1 MDLAQTWCENTFCRY
16 YEAIAQVCCL
26 WSSFFL
32 AWRVSE
38 NTIFSDDRAIASNNH
53 VAAASVQKSSLGYAP
68 LPAKGHK
75 ESVYALSMNGM
86 GTILV
91 SGGTEKVSCTFPA
104 YFIRK
109 VSIPDYYSFTF
120 ATREK

>member
-1 MDLAQTWCENTFCRY
+1 MY

-91 SGGTEKVSCTFPA
+91 SGGTEKVVRVWDPRTGSKQMKLKGHTDNVRALLLDPTGRWLC
-104 YFIRK
+104 
-109 VSIPDYYSFTF
+109 
-120 ATREK
+120 